1 MVIPIAPVR
10 KRSAPAYIG
19 QLLGKALRIALYVGS
34 PACSRAIRA
43 SARIRSL
50 FDMLTAL
57 ETIPV
62 VSSKVALQL
71 RRQPRMR
78 SRT

>member
-1 MVIPIAPVR
+1 M
-10 KRSAPAYIG
+10 G

-34 PACSRAIRA
+34 LACSRAIRA
-43 SARIRSL
+43 SARTSSL

-57 ETIPV
+57 ETMPV

-71 RRQPRMR
+71 RRQPCMR
-78 SRT
+78 SKM